1 MNEVLA
7 ITIGSRAREV
17 RLKLGLTRGEV
28 AERVG
33 LVEPAYGRLERGK
46 VLPSVPVLHRLATT
60 LGLTPQDL
68 MGMVPQGGGKKTT
81 SPPVLEAETPE
92 LRRLLA
98 LARKMD
104 AEELDALLRVA
115 TVLTR

>member
-1 MNEVLA
+1 MNEELA
-7 ITIGSRAREV
+7 ITIGTVAREA
-17 RLKLGLTRGEV
+17 REKLGMTRAEV

-46 VLPSVPVLHRLATT
+46 VLPSVPVLHRLGMT
-60 LGLTPQDL
+60 LGISPEALLGTMP
-68 MGMVPQGGGKKTT
+68 PGKKQPR
-81 SPPVLEAETPE
+81 SPTLEAETPE

-98 LARKMD
+98 LARKLD
-104 AEELDALLRVA
+104 EEKLDALLHVA